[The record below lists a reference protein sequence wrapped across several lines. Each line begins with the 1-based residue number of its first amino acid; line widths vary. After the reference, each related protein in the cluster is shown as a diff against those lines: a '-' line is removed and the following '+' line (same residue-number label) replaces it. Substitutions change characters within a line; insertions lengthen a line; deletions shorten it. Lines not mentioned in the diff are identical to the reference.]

1 MKYEQDNFAAV
12 KIYNDK
18 NQYLCN
24 GFIYAL

>member
-1 MKYEQDNFAAV
+1 MKYEQDNFASV

-18 NQYLCN
+18 NQYLWN